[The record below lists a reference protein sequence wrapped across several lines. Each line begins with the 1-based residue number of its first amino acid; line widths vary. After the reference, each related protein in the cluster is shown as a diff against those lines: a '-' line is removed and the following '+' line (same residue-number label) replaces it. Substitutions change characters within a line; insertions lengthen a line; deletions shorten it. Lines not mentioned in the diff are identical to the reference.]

1 MVKKEKRSKE
11 IWIRGYMT
19 PEDIKKKLEDKYDG
33 FEDERLHQIHY
44 LERILKKKHSLS
56 DLTRNSVYEL
66 LDSLYA
72 NEAKSLRV
80 KYLKSRFS
88 VGRIDSLDSINLN
101 DASYYIHKRGK
112 LAEERGDVDKAE
124 TFYSKAGRLNE
135 KARNKGSVFESKLS
149 SIIAI
154 VGIVS
159 GVFFLSPNLTGNV
172 VGNLNES
179 SSNLLGVGLLILG
192 IIAGLFYLKKSEKN
206 NKTRTKIK
214 RARKKR

>member
-80 KYLKSRFS
+80 K
-88 VGRIDSLDSINLN
+88 G
-101 DASYYIHKRGK
+101 
-112 LAEERGDVDKAE
+112 
-124 TFYSKAGRLNE
+124 
-135 KARNKGSVFESKLS
+135 
-149 SIIAI
+149 
-154 VGIVS
+154 
-159 GVFFLSPNLTGNV
+159 
-172 VGNLNES
+172 
-179 SSNLLGVGLLILG
+179 
-192 IIAGLFYLKKSEKN
+192 
-206 NKTRTKIK
+206 
-214 RARKKR
+214 